1 MRLEL
6 RLSKY
11 ALFLRIVPKIIFEK
25 LCYTLYKTKVNKKC
39 IFVAFLRLGEYN
51 FCKVLKVIF
60 MNIEK
65 LSAKEIGNNL
75 RHLRTVKKLSVK
87 EVSAALEISPKTYYH
102 YEHGYREPN
111 LALLAKM
118 ANFFNCSLD
127 DLVSNSVGGKVDSTI
142 SFDSFKIE
150 EGKIKRRSRS
160 KVTTLLDNVIVV
172 HDGLNIMTFLR
183 SDPIVSGEK
192 MLFRYKNK
200 YIIGKIY
207 QNGDVVSFENEGNLV
222 ILRKR
227 ELEDLLVFG
236 LYHGT
241 LIQDFEI
248 DGFF

>member
-1 MRLEL
+1 MD
-6 RLSKY
+6 
-11 ALFLRIVPKIIFEK
+11 
-25 LCYTLYKTKVNKKC
+25 
-39 IFVAFLRLGEYN
+39 
-51 FCKVLKVIF
+51 
-60 MNIEK
+60 IEQ
-65 LSAKEIGNNL
+65 LTAKEIGINL
-75 RHLRTVKKLSVK
+75 KYLRERKKLSVK

-111 LALLAKM
+111 LGMLINM

-142 SFDSFKIE
+142 SFESFKIE

-160 KVTTLLDNVIVV
+160 KVTTLLDNVIIV
-172 HDGLNIMTFLR
+172 HDGLDILTFLR
-183 SDPIVSGEK
+183 SDTIVSGER

-207 QNGDVVSFENEGNLV
+207 ENNGTVSFEDEGNLV
-222 ILRKR
+222 TLRKR

-236 LYHGT
+236 LYQGK
-241 LIQDFEI
+241 LQQDFQI

>member
-1 MRLEL
+1 MD
-6 RLSKY
+6 
-11 ALFLRIVPKIIFEK
+11 
-25 LCYTLYKTKVNKKC
+25 
-39 IFVAFLRLGEYN
+39 
-51 FCKVLKVIF
+51 
-60 MNIEK
+60 IEQ
-65 LSAKEIGNNL
+65 LTAKEIGINL
-75 RHLRTVKKLSVK
+75 RYLRERKKLSVK

-111 LALLAKM
+111 LGMLINM

-142 SFDSFKIE
+142 SFESFKIE

-172 HDGLNIMTFLR
+172 HDGLDILTFLR
-183 SDPIVSGEK
+183 SDTIVSGER

-207 QNGDVVSFENEGNLV
+207 ENNGTVSFEDEGNLV
-222 ILRKR
+222 TLRKR

-236 LYHGT
+236 LYQGK
-241 LIQDFEI
+241 LQQDFQI

>member
-1 MRLEL
+1 MD
-6 RLSKY
+6 
-11 ALFLRIVPKIIFEK
+11 
-25 LCYTLYKTKVNKKC
+25 
-39 IFVAFLRLGEYN
+39 
-51 FCKVLKVIF
+51 
-60 MNIEK
+60 IEQ
-65 LSAKEIGNNL
+65 LTAKEIGINL
-75 RHLRTVKKLSVK
+75 RYLRERKKLSVK

-111 LALLAKM
+111 LGMLINM

-142 SFDSFKIE
+142 SFESFKIE

-172 HDGLNIMTFLR
+172 HDGLDILTFLR
-183 SDPIVSGEK
+183 SDTIVSGER

-207 QNGDVVSFENEGNLV
+207 ENNGTVSFEDEGNLV
-222 ILRKR
+222 TLRKR

-236 LYHGT
+236 LYQGK
-241 LIQDFEI
+241 LQQNFQI

>member
-1 MRLEL
+1 
-6 RLSKY
+6 
-11 ALFLRIVPKIIFEK
+11 
-25 LCYTLYKTKVNKKC
+25 
-39 IFVAFLRLGEYN
+39 
-51 FCKVLKVIF
+51 
-60 MNIEK
+60 MNIEQ
-65 LSAKEIGNNL
+65 LTAKEIGINL
-75 RHLRTVKKLSVK
+75 RYLRERKKLSVK

-111 LALLAKM
+111 LGMLINM

-142 SFDSFKIE
+142 SFESFKIE

-172 HDGLNIMTFLR
+172 HDGLDILTFLR
-183 SDPIVSGEK
+183 SDTIVSGER

-207 QNGDVVSFENEGNLV
+207 ENNGTVSFEDEGNLV
-222 ILRKR
+222 TLRKR

-236 LYHGT
+236 LYQGK
-241 LIQDFEI
+241 LQQDFQI

>member
-1 MRLEL
+1 MD
-6 RLSKY
+6 
-11 ALFLRIVPKIIFEK
+11 
-25 LCYTLYKTKVNKKC
+25 
-39 IFVAFLRLGEYN
+39 
-51 FCKVLKVIF
+51 
-60 MNIEK
+60 IEQ
-65 LSAKEIGNNL
+65 LTAKEIGINL
-75 RHLRTVKKLSVK
+75 RYLRERKKLSVK
-87 EVSAALEISPKTYYH
+87 EVSSALEISPKTYYH

-111 LALLAKM
+111 LGMLINM

-142 SFDSFKIE
+142 SFESFKIE

-172 HDGLNIMTFLR
+172 HDGLDILTFLR
-183 SDPIVSGEK
+183 SDTIVSGER

-207 QNGDVVSFENEGNLV
+207 ENNGTVSFEDEGNLV
-222 ILRKR
+222 TLRKR

-236 LYHGT
+236 LYQGK
-241 LIQDFEI
+241 LQQDFQI

>member
-1 MRLEL
+1 ME
-6 RLSKY
+6 
-11 ALFLRIVPKIIFEK
+11 
-25 LCYTLYKTKVNKKC
+25 
-39 IFVAFLRLGEYN
+39 
-51 FCKVLKVIF
+51 
-60 MNIEK
+60 IEQ
-65 LSAKEIGNNL
+65 LTAKEIGINL
-75 RHLRTVKKLSVK
+75 RYLRERKKLSVK

-111 LALLAKM
+111 LGMLINM

-142 SFDSFKIE
+142 SFESFKIE

-160 KVTTLLDNVIVV
+160 KVTTLLDNVIIV
-172 HDGLNIMTFLR
+172 HDGLDILTFLR
-183 SDPIVSGEK
+183 SDTIVSGER

-207 QNGDVVSFENEGNLV
+207 ENNGTVSFEDEGNLV
-222 ILRKR
+222 TLRKR

-236 LYHGT
+236 LYQGKLH
-241 LIQDFEI
+241 QDFQI

>member
-1 MRLEL
+1 ME
-6 RLSKY
+6 
-11 ALFLRIVPKIIFEK
+11 
-25 LCYTLYKTKVNKKC
+25 
-39 IFVAFLRLGEYN
+39 
-51 FCKVLKVIF
+51 
-60 MNIEK
+60 IEQ
-65 LSAKEIGNNL
+65 LTAKEIGINL
-75 RHLRTVKKLSVK
+75 RYLRERKKLSVK

-111 LALLAKM
+111 LGMLINM

-142 SFDSFKIE
+142 SFESFKIE

-160 KVTTLLDNVIVV
+160 KVTSLLDNVIVV
-172 HDGLNIMTFLR
+172 HDGLDILTFLR
-183 SDPIVSGEK
+183 SDTIVSGER

-207 QNGDVVSFENEGNLV
+207 ENNGTVSFEDEGNLV
-222 ILRKR
+222 TLRKR

-236 LYHGT
+236 LYQGK
-241 LIQDFEI
+241 LQQDFQI